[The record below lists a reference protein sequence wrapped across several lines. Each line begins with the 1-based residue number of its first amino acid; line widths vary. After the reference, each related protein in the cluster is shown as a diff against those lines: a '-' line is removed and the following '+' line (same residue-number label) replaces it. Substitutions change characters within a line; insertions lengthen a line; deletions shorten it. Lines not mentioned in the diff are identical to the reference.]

1 VLGDRWTLLIIR
13 EMLFGVQRF
22 NELERFLPGI
32 SRSVLAQRLRH
43 LQRVGLVERHADA
56 DGQRSLYLLTQ
67 AGRDLPPVVRAIGNW
82 GAKWAFGDPDPAELD
97 PDLVVQWISRHL
109 AWEELPPR
117 RVVVQFA
124 VTGPPVRRYWL
135 VIQPEDVSVCMH
147 DPGFGVDAVFRSDA
161 RTLYQVYTGELALP
175 DAQRS
180 GRLELDYFRRKFDA
194 DVLSI
199 FGESWARLEHDGML
213 TLRPGEVN
221 LTRSGMLQVDR
232 LLPNFFEPEH
242 RGTRYT

>member
-1 VLGDRWTLLIIR
+1 MQGYGQYCPLARGAEVLGDRWTLLIIR

-43 LQRVGLVERHADA
+43 LQRVGLVERQADA
-56 DGQRSLYLLTQ
+56 DGQRSVYQLTE
-67 AGRDLPPVVRAIGNW
+67 AGRDLRPVVRAIGNW
-82 GAKWAFGDPDPAELD
+82 GARWAFGDPDPAELD

-109 AWEELPPR
+109 AWEQLPAR

-135 VIQPEDVSVCMH
+135 VIEPEDVSVCMH

-161 RTLYQVYTGELALP
+161 RTLYQVYVGELALP
-175 DAQRS
+175 DAQRF
-180 GRLELDYFRRKFDA
+180 GRLELECAPAVLRQVPTWFAWSGFAPAVREGRARRTA
-194 DVLSI
+194 SA
-199 FGESWARLEHDGML
+199 G
-213 TLRPGEVN
+213 PG
-221 LTRSGMLQVDR
+221 RA
-232 LLPNFFEPEH
+232 
-242 RGTRYT
+242 

>member
-1 VLGDRWTLLIIR
+1 MSTAILGNMQRYGQYCPLARGAEVLGDRWTLLIIR

-67 AGRDLPPVVRAIGNW
+67 AGRDLRPVVRAIGNW

-109 AWEELPPR
+109 AWERLPAR

-180 GRLELDYFRRKFDA
+180 GRLQLDCAPAVRRQVPTWFA
-194 DVLSI
+194 WSGFAPSVR
-199 FGESWARLEHDGML
+199 EGMAQR
-213 TLRPGEVN
+213 TANPRAG
-221 LTRSGMLQVDR
+221 RA
-232 LLPNFFEPEH
+232 
-242 RGTRYT
+242 

>member
-1 VLGDRWTLLIIR
+1 MSTAILGNMQRYGQYCPLARGAEVLGDRWTLLIIR

-43 LQRVGLVERHADA
+43 LQRVGLVERQAGA
-56 DGQRSLYLLTQ
+56 DGQRSVYQLTE
-67 AGRDLPPVVRAIGNW
+67 AGRDLRPVVRAIGNW
-82 GAKWAFGDPDPAELD
+82 GARWAFGDPDPAELD

-109 AWEELPPR
+109 AREQLPAR

-135 VIQPEDVSVCMH
+135 VIEPEDVSVCMH
-147 DPGFGVDAVFRSDA
+147 DPGFGIDAVFRSDA
-161 RTLYQVYTGELALP
+161 RTLYQVYVGELALP

-180 GRLELDYFRRKFDA
+180 GRLELECAPAVLRQVPTWFAWSGFAPAVREGMARRA
-194 DVLSI
+194 
-199 FGESWARLEHDGML
+199 A
-213 TLRPGEVN
+213 TA
-221 LTRSGMLQVDR
+221 
-232 LLPNFFEPEH
+232 
-242 RGTRYT
+242 GTGRA

>member
-1 VLGDRWTLLIIR
+1 MQRYGQYCPLARGAEVLGDRWTLLIIR

-67 AGRDLPPVVRAIGNW
+67 AGRDLRPVVRAIGNW

-109 AWEELPPR
+109 AWEELPAR

-161 RTLYQVYTGELALP
+161 RTLYQQPVQACVLAEGI
-175 DAQRS
+175 S
-180 GRLELDYFRRKFDA
+180 GRIDA
-194 DVLSI
+194 SATD
-199 FGESWARLEHDGML
+199 
-213 TLRPGEVN
+213 RPSTPW
-221 LTRSGMLQVDR
+221 TRASGSTTAPAAGSSPMAQV
-232 LLPNFFEPEH
+232 PT
-242 RGTRYT
+242 GWW